1 VFNFNPTVSNISQS
15 SGRTEGRI
23 NHEQINKEREK
34 KDECELPSK
43 ANPCLSGWWPSTI
56 ASALGTAIAACVVC
70 VCVCVCEMMMMA
82 WLAGVLAAI
91 AIAAFAIAM
100 TGFGKSLLPSHPIQ
114 TVG

>member
-1 VFNFNPTVSNISQS
+1 MNVSCQAKLTHVSPVG
-15 SGRTEGRI
+15 GRPPL
-23 NHEQINKEREK
+23 HLHWA
-34 KDECELPSK
+34 LPLLHVS
-43 ANPCLSGWWPSTI
+43 
-56 ASALGTAIAACVVC
+56 C